1 VAQVDGIRDGKS
13 GAILGN
19 IEAKYLLP
27 KYGLTVTPAWST
39 NNVVRSTFELDNQI
53 AKGPS
58 VLIFLHPLVPLEVGV
73 FKRIGG
79 QVCNPVCTPVPSPTS
94 SACVL
99 LSPTK
104 LSLCRYSSEAT
115 DLQCTGSFVHFGH
128 GYRKGWVPRR
138 W

>member
-1 VAQVDGIRDGKS
+1 MAQVDGIRDGKS

-79 QVCNPVCTPVPSPTS
+79 QV
-94 SACVL
+94 
-99 LSPTK
+99 
-104 LSLCRYSSEAT
+104 
-115 DLQCTGSFVHFGH
+115 
-128 GYRKGWVPRR
+128 
-138 W
+138 